1 MPRPSLVTSTLTGVL
16 SFSRYHHSAW
26 SSPAGLVLLGGHSGH
41 TTELLSSSGPGSEEY
56 FPLRYSA

>member
-1 MPRPSLVTSTLTGVL
+1 MPRPSLVTSTLTGL
-16 SFSRYHHSAW
+16 CIHRYYHSAW

>member
-1 MPRPSLVTSTLTGVL
+1 MSPSPSHCTDPSLYIH
-16 SFSRYHHSAW
+16 RYHHSAW
-26 SSPAGLVLLGGHSGH
+26 SSPAGLVLLGGHSQH